1 MEYSSRRE
9 RREAERRGLINSAA
23 NQALDEDAAEETDAP
38 EQPRPESREA
48 RAFPSR
54 RELREKL
61 RSGEALEN
69 EFPKKE
75 ESPRAID
82 LSDHSSAPDE
92 EATQNNEIAE
102 QSEAEPLTGK
112 SYLYQESSNTV
123 TVDSI
128 PDSLESTNGDLIVTT
143 SESIEVIT
151 GSHPSITSAMDDFRY
166 DSEDQKDTLAGRISL
181 VDPVSAKLVAESRE
195 PEVIIPG
202 KIVVRNRIMTTTF
215 AIIGGV
221 MFILAGIGLWWA
233 LSEIGPFSQ

>member
-9 RREAERRGLINSAA
+9 RREAERRGLTKSADSRA
-23 NQALDEDAAEETDAP
+23 DDAVQSDETSASQQSDVGGELKP
-38 EQPRPESREA
+38 
-48 RAFPSR
+48 FPSR

-61 RSGEALEN
+61 RAGESLEN
-69 EFPKKE
+69 EVPKKDASPAPE
-75 ESPRAID
+75 IVSDPGDSLDLDSTQKNEVSERSES
-82 LSDHSSAPDE
+82 
-92 EATQNNEIAE
+92 
-102 QSEAEPLTGK
+102 EPLTGR

-123 TVDSI
+123 TVDAI

-151 GSHPSITSAMDDFRY
+151 GSHPSITSAMDDFNY
-166 DSEDQKDTLAGRISL
+166 DSQDQKDTLAGRISL

-215 AIIGGV
+215 AILGGV

-233 LSEIGPFSQ
+233 LSEIGPFS

>member
-1 MEYSSRRE
+1 
-9 RREAERRGLINSAA
+9 
-23 NQALDEDAAEETDAP
+23 
-38 EQPRPESREA
+38 
-48 RAFPSR
+48 
-54 RELREKL
+54 
-61 RSGEALEN
+61 LEN

-75 ESPRAID
+75 ESPRPND
-82 LSDHSSAPDE
+82 LSDHSSAQDE
-92 EATQNNEIAE
+92 EATQNNEITE

-151 GSHPSITSAMDDFRY
+151 GSHPSITSPMDDFRY

-202 KIVVRNRIMTTTF
+202 KIVVRNRVMTTTF

-233 LSEIGPFSQ
+233 LSEIGPFSS

>member
-9 RREAERRGLINSAA
+9 RREAERRGLINSAK
-23 NQALDEDAAEETDAP
+23 NQVVDTDSAAETDAP
-38 EQPRPESREA
+38 QRSEPEPSEA

-61 RSGEALEN
+61 RSGETFEN
-69 EFPKKE
+69 EFPKEE
-75 ESPRAID
+75 ESPRPID
-82 LSDHSSAPDE
+82 ESDHSSHADE
-92 EATQNNEIAE
+92 EAPQNKEATE
-102 QSEAEPLTGK
+102 QTESEPLTGK

-123 TVDSI
+123 TVDAI

-166 DSEDQKDTLAGRISL
+166 DSQDQKDTLAGRISL

-215 AIIGGV
+215 AILGGV
-221 MFILAGIGLWWA
+221 MFILAGVGLWWA
-233 LSEIGPFSQ
+233 LSEIGPFS